1 MSIPEEIGRNIVFL
15 RKLSGVSRE
24 WLALEAGISQSRL
37 YEIEC
42 GKANATIEM
51 YSKIANALDVP
62 FEILFVSDL
71 SSKYAP
77 VMAAQEYYEKPIT
90 ITEFFF
96 LHQALLL
103 HRQGEL
109 TLEG

>member
-1 MSIPEEIGRNIVFL
+1 MSILEEIGRNIVFL
-15 RKLSGVSRE
+15 RKVANVSRE

-37 YEIEC
+37 YEIEH

-51 YSKIANALDVP
+51 YAKIASALDVP

-90 ITEFFF
+90 LTEFFF
-96 LHQALLL
+96 LHQALALY
-103 HRQGEL
+103 RDGKL
-109 TLEG
+109 TLEE